1 VTAASTLLEELF
13 DSIRLST
20 GGTRYPNGLCHLGLG
35 VRHLSCVPE
44 SLDRLLDYSLRT
56 GLRPLDSLLS
66 SFKVESRLS
75 SRVYFSTTV
84 EMIPNGLMRDEIL
97 LNVIDIDVISGQFR
111 PEFRLPCSICVI
123 VHQNLINR
131 LCVTN
136 YFLRGPIER
145 FGKNLFVEEYR

>member
-1 VTAASTLLEELF
+1 
-13 DSIRLST
+13 
-20 GGTRYPNGLCHLGLG
+20 LG

-136 YFLRGPIER
+136 YFLRGPTKR
-145 FGKNLFVEEYR
+145 FGKNLFVEKYR

>member
-1 VTAASTLLEELF
+1 
-13 DSIRLST
+13 
-20 GGTRYPNGLCHLGLG
+20 LG
-35 VRHLSCVPE
+35 VRHLSCVSK

-56 GLRPLDSLLS
+56 GLRPLDSLLP

-136 YFLRGPIER
+136 HFLRGPTKR
-145 FGKNLFVEEYR
+145 FGKNLLVEKYR

>member
-1 VTAASTLLEELF
+1 
-13 DSIRLST
+13 
-20 GGTRYPNGLCHLGLG
+20 LG
-35 VRHLSCVPE
+35 VRHLTRVPE
-44 SLDRLLDYSLRT
+44 SLDRLLDYPLRT

-66 SFKVESRLS
+66 SFKTESGLS

-84 EMIPNGLMRDEIL
+84 EMIPNGLMRDEVL
-97 LNVIDIDVISGQFR
+97 LNVIDMDVVSGQFR
-111 PEFRLPCSICVI
+111 PEFRLPCSIRVV

-145 FGKNLFVEEYR
+145 FGKSLFVEEYR

>member
-1 VTAASTLLEELF
+1 
-13 DSIRLST
+13 
-20 GGTRYPNGLCHLGLG
+20 LG

-66 SFKVESRLS
+66 SFKIESRLS

-111 PEFRLPCSICVI
+111 PEFRLPCSIRVI

-136 YFLRGPIER
+136 YFLRGPIKR